1 MQGVPDPGSAAAAI
15 EFRAVTKRYPGR
27 EAPAVREL
35 SLSVPAGEICVL
47 IGPSGSGKTTA
58 MKMVN
63 RLIDI
68 TEGDITIGG
77 QSVRS
82 LDLTELRR
90 GIGYVFQQIGLFPHM
105 SVEDNIGTVPRLLGW
120 DKQRIRDRVG
130 ELLELVG
137 LEQSDAKRYPGQF
150 SGGQRQRIGVA
161 RAMAADQPI
170 MLMDEPFGAVDP
182 IARDRLQN
190 DFLRLHAEVR
200 KTVIFVTHDIDEA
213 IKMGHRVAILR
224 DGELVQYGT
233 PDEILASPAN
243 EFIADFVGA
252 DRGLKRLLLRKL
264 AEIELTPATNG
275 EADDLPTID
284 EDTCLRDA
292 LSMMVTQRV
301 SALTVL
307 GTAGER
313 RGTVSMESLAHFADL
328 DRADAGGRGL
338 GRCSPQLALPIAQ
351 GGGPVIPTFQRGS
364 DCVRENRQFCWDWFS
379 SHWSSTFQP
388 RLIEHIEL
396 TAIAVGIG
404 FVIAFVAALVAYR
417 WDWAVNPATAVFAF
431 VYTIPSLAFFQ
442 LMVPFTGLT
451 RLSAEIALVSYTL
464 LILFRNILTG
474 LREVPPDALEA
485 AQAMG
490 LTRRQTL
497 WRVELP
503 LAMPAIMAGIRIA
516 TVTIISLA
524 TVAAFIGV
532 GGLGQPIFN
541 AIQTGFKTQFIAAGV
556 LAVALAL
563 VTDAILVVL
572 QRALTPWA
580 RAQVG

>member
-1 MQGVPDPGSAAAAI
+1 MQGVPDAGPAAAAI

-27 EAPAVREL
+27 EAPAVHEL

-77 QSVRS
+77 QSVRG

-120 DKQRIRDRVG
+120 DKKRIRNRVG

-161 RAMAADQPI
+161 RAMAAGQPI

-213 IKMGHRVAILR
+213 IKMGHRIAILR

-233 PDEILASPAN
+233 PDDILASPAN

-328 DRADAGGRGL
+328 DRADA
-338 GRCSPQLALPIAQ
+338 
-351 GGGPVIPTFQRGS
+351 
-364 DCVRENRQFCWDWFS
+364 
-379 SHWSSTFQP
+379 
-388 RLIEHIEL
+388 
-396 TAIAVGIG
+396 
-404 FVIAFVAALVAYR
+404 
-417 WDWAVNPATAVFAF
+417 
-431 VYTIPSLAFFQ
+431 
-442 LMVPFTGLT
+442 
-451 RLSAEIALVSYTL
+451 
-464 LILFRNILTG
+464 
-474 LREVPPDALEA
+474 EVEA
-485 AQAMG
+485 
-490 LTRRQTL
+490 
-497 WRVELP
+497 
-503 LAMPAIMAGIRIA
+503 
-516 TVTIISLA
+516 
-524 TVAAFIGV
+524 
-532 GGLGQPIFN
+532 
-541 AIQTGFKTQFIAAGV
+541 
-556 LAVALAL
+556 
-563 VTDAILVVL
+563 
-572 QRALTPWA
+572 
-580 RAQVG
+580 

>member
-1 MQGVPDPGSAAAAI
+1 MQGESDQGNAAAAI
-15 EFRAVTKRYPGR
+15 EFRAVTKRYAGR
-27 EAPAVREL
+27 TAAAVREL
-35 SLSVPAGEICVL
+35 SLGVPAGEICVL

-68 TEGDITIGG
+68 TEGDITIGDK
-77 QSVRS
+77 SVRS
-82 LDLTELRR
+82 LDVTELRR

-120 DKQRIRDRVG
+120 DKRRIRNRVG

-137 LEQSDAKRYPGQF
+137 LEQDDAKRYPGQF

-213 IKMGHRVAILR
+213 IKMGHRMAILR

-233 PDEILASPAN
+233 PDEILATPAN
-243 EFIADFVGA
+243 DFIADFVGA

-264 AEIELTPATNG
+264 AEIELAPPNG
-275 EADDLPTID
+275 ERDDLPTID
-284 EDTCLRDA
+284 QDTCLRDA

-328 DRADAGGRGL
+328 DRADA
-338 GRCSPQLALPIAQ
+338 
-351 GGGPVIPTFQRGS
+351 
-364 DCVRENRQFCWDWFS
+364 
-379 SHWSSTFQP
+379 
-388 RLIEHIEL
+388 
-396 TAIAVGIG
+396 
-404 FVIAFVAALVAYR
+404 
-417 WDWAVNPATAVFAF
+417 
-431 VYTIPSLAFFQ
+431 
-442 LMVPFTGLT
+442 
-451 RLSAEIALVSYTL
+451 
-464 LILFRNILTG
+464 
-474 LREVPPDALEA
+474 EVEA
-485 AQAMG
+485 
-490 LTRRQTL
+490 
-497 WRVELP
+497 
-503 LAMPAIMAGIRIA
+503 
-516 TVTIISLA
+516 
-524 TVAAFIGV
+524 
-532 GGLGQPIFN
+532 
-541 AIQTGFKTQFIAAGV
+541 
-556 LAVALAL
+556 
-563 VTDAILVVL
+563 
-572 QRALTPWA
+572 
-580 RAQVG
+580 

>member
-68 TEGDITIGG
+68 TEGDITIGD

-120 DKQRIRDRVG
+120 DKQRIRARVG

-190 DFLRLHAEVR
+190 DFLRLHAEIR

-252 DRGLKRLLLRKL
+252 DRGLKRLLLREL
-264 AEIELTPATNG
+264 RDIELTSVNG
-275 EADDLPTID
+275 EGDDLPTID
-284 EDTCLRDA
+284 ERTCLRDA
-292 LSMMVTQRV
+292 LSLMVTRRV
-301 SALTVL
+301 TALTVL
-307 GTAGER
+307 SEGGER
-313 RGTVSMESLAHFADL
+313 RGTVSMETLAHFADR
-328 DRADAGGRGL
+328 DK
-338 GRCSPQLALPIAQ
+338 
-351 GGGPVIPTFQRGS
+351 S
-364 DCVRENRQFCWDWFS
+364 D
-379 SHWSSTFQP
+379 
-388 RLIEHIEL
+388 
-396 TAIAVGIG
+396 
-404 FVIAFVAALVAYR
+404 
-417 WDWAVNPATAVFAF
+417 
-431 VYTIPSLAFFQ
+431 
-442 LMVPFTGLT
+442 TG
-451 RLSAEIALVSYTL
+451 V
-464 LILFRNILTG
+464 
-474 LREVPPDALEA
+474 EA
-485 AQAMG
+485 
-490 LTRRQTL
+490 
-497 WRVELP
+497 
-503 LAMPAIMAGIRIA
+503 
-516 TVTIISLA
+516 
-524 TVAAFIGV
+524 
-532 GGLGQPIFN
+532 
-541 AIQTGFKTQFIAAGV
+541 
-556 LAVALAL
+556 
-563 VTDAILVVL
+563 
-572 QRALTPWA
+572 
-580 RAQVG
+580 

>member
-1 MQGVPDPGSAAAAI
+1 MQAVPDPGSAAAAI
-15 EFRAVTKRYPGR
+15 EFRAVTKRYAGR
-27 EAPAVREL
+27 TAAAVREL

-68 TEGDITIGG
+68 TEGDITVGG

-82 LDLTELRR
+82 LDVTELRR

-120 DKQRIRDRVG
+120 DKQRIRGRVG

-137 LEQSDAKRYPGQF
+137 LEQDDAKRYPGQF

-161 RAMAADQPI
+161 RAMAAGQPI

-182 IARDRLQN
+182 IARDRLQS

-213 IKMGHRVAILR
+213 IKMGHRMAILR

-233 PDEILASPAN
+233 PDEILATPAN
-243 EFIADFVGA
+243 DFIADFVGA

-264 AEIELTPATNG
+264 AEIELSPAANG
-275 EADDLPTID
+275 ERDDLPTID

-328 DRADAGGRGL
+328 DR
-338 GRCSPQLALPIAQ
+338 
-351 GGGPVIPTFQRGS
+351 
-364 DCVRENRQFCWDWFS
+364 
-379 SHWSSTFQP
+379 
-388 RLIEHIEL
+388 
-396 TAIAVGIG
+396 
-404 FVIAFVAALVAYR
+404 
-417 WDWAVNPATAVFAF
+417 
-431 VYTIPSLAFFQ
+431 
-442 LMVPFTGLT
+442 
-451 RLSAEIALVSYTL
+451 
-464 LILFRNILTG
+464 
-474 LREVPPDALEA
+474 
-485 AQAMG
+485 
-490 LTRRQTL
+490 
-497 WRVELP
+497 
-503 LAMPAIMAGIRIA
+503 
-516 TVTIISLA
+516 
-524 TVAAFIGV
+524 
-532 GGLGQPIFN
+532 
-541 AIQTGFKTQFIAAGV
+541 
-556 LAVALAL
+556 
-563 VTDAILVVL
+563 TDAEVE
-572 QRALTPWA
+572 A
-580 RAQVG
+580 

>member
-1 MQGVPDPGSAAAAI
+1 MQGVPDPDTAAAAI

-27 EAPAVREL
+27 SAAAVREL

-68 TEGDITIGG
+68 TEGDITVGG

-120 DKQRIRDRVG
+120 PKQRIRDRVG

-137 LEQSDAKRYPGQF
+137 LEQGDAKRYPGQF

-161 RAMAADQPI
+161 RAMAAGQPI

-213 IKMGHRVAILR
+213 IKMGHRMAILR

-233 PDEILASPAN
+233 PDEILATPAN
-243 EFIADFVGA
+243 DFIADFVGA

-264 AEIELTPATNG
+264 AEIELAPAANG
-275 EADDLPTID
+275 ERDDLPTID

-292 LSMMVTQRV
+292 LSMMVTRRV

-328 DRADAGGRGL
+328 DRADA
-338 GRCSPQLALPIAQ
+338 
-351 GGGPVIPTFQRGS
+351 
-364 DCVRENRQFCWDWFS
+364 D
-379 SHWSSTFQP
+379 
-388 RLIEHIEL
+388 
-396 TAIAVGIG
+396 
-404 FVIAFVAALVAYR
+404 
-417 WDWAVNPATAVFAF
+417 
-431 VYTIPSLAFFQ
+431 
-442 LMVPFTGLT
+442 
-451 RLSAEIALVSYTL
+451 AEV
-464 LILFRNILTG
+464 
-474 LREVPPDALEA
+474 EA
-485 AQAMG
+485 
-490 LTRRQTL
+490 
-497 WRVELP
+497 
-503 LAMPAIMAGIRIA
+503 
-516 TVTIISLA
+516 
-524 TVAAFIGV
+524 
-532 GGLGQPIFN
+532 
-541 AIQTGFKTQFIAAGV
+541 
-556 LAVALAL
+556 
-563 VTDAILVVL
+563 
-572 QRALTPWA
+572 
-580 RAQVG
+580 